1 MAFMLAI
8 LCCTFSAL
16 GSFLFGYDSGII
28 SSSVAQ
34 EDFRRRFENSL
45 SDPAVGG
52 IIASFTGGAMI
63 GSAAVSLISDAFGRR
78 NALLAGGI
86 LAACGAALQGG
97 AISIAM
103 LIAGRFMAGLAIGL
117 LSATVPV
124 YCSEIAPFRIRG
136 LLAGMQQWMIG
147 WGFVVAQWVGYG
159 CSLVTGSFSWRFPLS
174 FQAAPAVL
182 LVAATAF
189 LPESPRWLIEQ
200 EKLAEGHGVL
210 RRLRASHDD
219 PRSLEAEFL
228 QIQRGIARARRSV
241 VKSWPELLRCPGWR
255 RRLLL
260 GTTIQASTQCSGIN
274 VINYYGPRIYAALG
288 FETSRSLMIIGVSG
302 ALAQAWNTLCLLVLD
317 RIGRRTLLIP
327 SLIGMGATLC
337 VEATLFEF
345 FHPETSRN
353 ANALR
358 AQVAMYFVF
367 SLFFTSLGVI
377 SWIYPSEIF
386 PTAIRA
392 RGTSVST
399 FVNWSLNLVFA
410 QCSPIALSRLKYR
423 YFYCFM
429 AFNWVGAVIVWI
441 FFPETLGKTLEGV
454 EEVFEGQ
461 RNNDDT
467 ALEAHSCTEKGNRIM
482 SERKRIDS
490 L

>member
-52 IIASFTGGAMI
+52 IIASFT
-63 GSAAVSLISDAFGRR
+63 
-78 NALLAGGI
+78 
-86 LAACGAALQGG
+86 AACGAALQGG

-103 LIAGRFMAGLAIGL
+103 LIAGRFIAGLAIGL

-124 YCSEIAPFRIRG
+124 YCSEVAPFRIRG

-159 CSLVTGSFSWRFPLS
+159 CSLITGSFSWRFPLS
-174 FQAAPAVL
+174 FQAVPAVF

-228 QIQRGIARARRSV
+228 QIQRGIARDRRSV

-260 GTTIQASTQCSGIN
+260 GATIQASTQCSGIN
-274 VINYYGPRIYAALG
+274 VINYYGPHIYAALG

-345 FHPETSRN
+345 FNPETSRN

-358 AQVAMYFVF
+358 
-367 SLFFTSLGVI
+367 
-377 SWIYPSEIF
+377 
-386 PTAIRA
+386 
-392 RGTSVST
+392 
-399 FVNWSLNLVFA
+399 A

-461 RNNDDT
+461 QNNDDT